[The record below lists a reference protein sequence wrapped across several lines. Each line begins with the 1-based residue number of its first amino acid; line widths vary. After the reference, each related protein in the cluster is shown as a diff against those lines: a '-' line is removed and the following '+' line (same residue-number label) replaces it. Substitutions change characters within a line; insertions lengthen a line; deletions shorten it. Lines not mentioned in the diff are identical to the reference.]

1 MKTTWEDILMALS
14 YGLAVVLIA
23 FVLAYSLCYLIEPI
37 NVDSEKYLGE

>member
-1 MKTTWEDILMALS
+1 MKTTLEDMVMGLS
-14 YGLAVVLIA
+14 YGLVVVLVA

>member
-1 MKTTWEDILMALS
+1 MKTTWEDMLMGLS